1 MSAAGS
7 GTLTVSSGRAQEMF
21 PLVVCLAVVGM
32 GVGVGMESC
41 LAVEV
46 GHGKA
51 G

>member
-1 MSAAGS
+1 M
-7 GTLTVSSGRAQEMF
+7 LRVSSRCARETF
-21 PLVVCLAVVGM
+21 PLVVCLAVAEVGI
-32 GVGVGMESC
+32 GVGMESC

>member
-7 GTLTVSSGRAQEMF
+7 GMFSVSSGRAQETF
-21 PLVVCLAVVGM
+21 PLVVCLAVAGVGP
-32 GVGVGMESC
+32 GVGMQNC